1 MFSAALLR
9 VVSETNFAPCACAM
23 ANASRYICVAA
34 PVPRG
39 TPPEASKAVVNAIYT
54 GNWIL
59 QQQQELLKPFGLTVQ
74 QYNVLRI
81 LRGQQGAPMTV
92 LAITERMLDKM
103 SNASRLV
110 DKLVEKKLVLRRE
123 CPQDRRAVDV
133 LILPAGLDLL
143 SQVDQVQNDWG
154 KHFDA
159 LGIKKLEEM
168 NQILDEFRTVF
179 SHN

>member
-1 MFSAALLR
+1 MGI
-9 VVSETNFAPCACAM
+9 SEDLKQSNFQ
-23 ANASRYICVAA
+23 S
-34 PVPRG
+34 
-39 TPPEASKAVVNAIYT
+39 ESQKAIVNAIYT
-54 GNWIL
+54 GNWIV

-81 LRGQQGAPMTV
+81 LKGQQGNPMTV

-110 DKLVEKKLVLRRE
+110 DKLLEKKLVLRRE
-123 CPQDRRAVDV
+123 CPQDRRAVDI

-143 SQVDQVQNDWG
+143 KEVDQVQQDWG
-154 KHFDA
+154 KKFEA
-159 LGIKKLEEM
+159 LGPKKLEEM
-168 NQILDEFRTVF
+168 NQLLDEFRTVF

>member
-1 MFSAALLR
+1 MGI
-9 VVSETNFAPCACAM
+9 SEDLKQSNFQ
-23 ANASRYICVAA
+23 S
-34 PVPRG
+34 
-39 TPPEASKAVVNAIYT
+39 ESQKAIVNAIYT
-54 GNWIL
+54 GNWIV

-81 LRGQQGAPMTV
+81 LKGQQGNPMTV

-110 DKLVEKKLVLRRE
+110 DKLLEKKLVLRRE
-123 CPQDRRAVDV
+123 CPKDRRAVDI

-143 SQVDQVQNDWG
+143 KEVDQVQQDWG

-159 LGIKKLEEM
+159 LGVKRLEEM
-168 NQILDEFRTVF
+168 NQLLDEFRTVF

>member
-1 MFSAALLR
+1 MGI
-9 VVSETNFAPCACAM
+9 SEDLKQSNFQ
-23 ANASRYICVAA
+23 S
-34 PVPRG
+34 
-39 TPPEASKAVVNAIYT
+39 EAQKAIVNAIYT
-54 GNWIL
+54 GNWIV
-59 QQQQELLKPFGLTVQ
+59 QKQQELLKPFGLTVQ

-81 LRGQQGAPMTV
+81 LKGQQGNPMTV

-110 DKLVEKKLVLRRE
+110 DKLLEKKLVLRRE
-123 CPQDRRAVDV
+123 CPQDRRAVDI

-143 SQVDQVQNDWG
+143 KEVDQVQQNWG

-159 LGIKKLEEM
+159 LGVKRLEEM
-168 NQILDEFRTVF
+168 NQLLDEFRTVF

>member
-1 MFSAALLR
+1 MLHQIL
-9 VVSETNFAPCACAM
+9 VMGISEDLKQSNFQ
-23 ANASRYICVAA
+23 S
-34 PVPRG
+34 
-39 TPPEASKAVVNAIYT
+39 ESQKAIVNAIYT
-54 GNWIL
+54 GNWIV

-81 LRGQQGAPMTV
+81 LKGQQGNPMTV

-110 DKLVEKKLVLRRE
+110 DKLLEKKLVLRRE
-123 CPQDRRAVDV
+123 CPKDRRAVDI

-143 SQVDQVQNDWG
+143 KEVDQVQQDWG
-154 KHFDA
+154 KNFEA
-159 LGIKKLEEM
+159 LGPKKLEEM
-168 NQILDEFRTVF
+168 NQLLDEFRTVF

>member
-1 MFSAALLR
+1 MGI
-9 VVSETNFAPCACAM
+9 SEDLKQSNFQ
-23 ANASRYICVAA
+23 S
-34 PVPRG
+34 
-39 TPPEASKAVVNAIYT
+39 ESQKAIVNAIYT
-54 GNWIL
+54 GNWIV

-81 LRGQQGAPMTV
+81 LKGQQGNPMTV

-110 DKLVEKKLVLRRE
+110 DKLLEKKLVLRRE
-123 CPQDRRAVDV
+123 CPKDRRAVDI

-143 SQVDQVQNDWG
+143 KEVDQVQQDWG
-154 KHFDA
+154 KNFEA
-159 LGIKKLEEM
+159 LGPKKLEEM
-168 NQILDEFRTVF
+168 NQLLDEFRTVF

>member
-1 MFSAALLR
+1 MLHQIL
-9 VVSETNFAPCACAM
+9 VMGISEDLKQSNFQ
-23 ANASRYICVAA
+23 S
-34 PVPRG
+34 
-39 TPPEASKAVVNAIYT
+39 EAQKAIVNAIYT
-54 GNWIL
+54 GNWIV
-59 QQQQELLKPFGLTVQ
+59 QKQQELLKPFGLTVQ

-81 LRGQQGAPMTV
+81 LKGQQGNPMTV

-110 DKLVEKKLVLRRE
+110 DKLLEKKLVLRRE
-123 CPQDRRAVDV
+123 CPQDRRAVDI

-143 SQVDQVQNDWG
+143 NEVDQVQQDWG

-159 LGIKKLEEM
+159 LGVKKLEEM
-168 NQILDEFRTVF
+168 NQLLDEFRTVF

>member
-1 MFSAALLR
+1 MGI
-9 VVSETNFAPCACAM
+9 SEDLKQSNFQ
-23 ANASRYICVAA
+23 S
-34 PVPRG
+34 
-39 TPPEASKAVVNAIYT
+39 ESQKAIVNAIYT
-54 GNWIL
+54 GNWIV

-81 LRGQQGAPMTV
+81 LKGQQGNPMTV

-110 DKLVEKKLVLRRE
+110 DKLLEKKLVLRRE
-123 CPQDRRAVDV
+123 CPQDRRAVDI

-143 SQVDQVQNDWG
+143 KEVDQVQQDWG
-154 KHFDA
+154 KNFEA
-159 LGIKKLEEM
+159 LGPKKLEEM
-168 NQILDEFRTVF
+168 NQLLDEFRTVF

>member
-1 MFSAALLR
+1 MGI
-9 VVSETNFAPCACAM
+9 SEDLKQSNFQ
-23 ANASRYICVAA
+23 S
-34 PVPRG
+34 
-39 TPPEASKAVVNAIYT
+39 EAQKAIVNAIYT
-54 GNWIL
+54 GNWIV
-59 QQQQELLKPFGLTVQ
+59 QKQQELLKPFGLTVQ

-81 LRGQQGAPMTV
+81 LKGQQGNPMTV

-110 DKLVEKKLVLRRE
+110 DKLLEKKLVLRRE
-123 CPQDRRAVDV
+123 CPKDRRAVDI
-133 LILPAGLDLL
+133 LILPAGLSLL
-143 SQVDQVQNDWG
+143 TQVDQVQNDWG

-159 LGIKKLEEM
+159 LGVKRLEEM

>member
-1 MFSAALLR
+1 MLHQIL
-9 VVSETNFAPCACAM
+9 VMGISEDLKQSNFQ
-23 ANASRYICVAA
+23 S
-34 PVPRG
+34 
-39 TPPEASKAVVNAIYT
+39 EAQKAIVNAIYT
-54 GNWIL
+54 GNWIV
-59 QQQQELLKPFGLTVQ
+59 QKQQELLKPFGLTVQ

-81 LRGQQGAPMTV
+81 LKGQHGNQMTV

-110 DKLVEKKLVLRRE
+110 DKLLEKKLVLRRE
-123 CPQDRRAVDV
+123 CPQDRRAVDI

-143 SQVDQVQNDWG
+143 KEVDQVQQDWG

-159 LGIKKLEEM
+159 LGVKRLEEM
-168 NQILDEFRTVF
+168 NQLLDEFRTVF

>member
-1 MFSAALLR
+1 MGI
-9 VVSETNFAPCACAM
+9 SEDLKQSNFQ
-23 ANASRYICVAA
+23 S
-34 PVPRG
+34 
-39 TPPEASKAVVNAIYT
+39 EAQKAIVNAIYT
-54 GNWIL
+54 GNWIM
-59 QQQQELLKPFGLTVQ
+59 QKQQELLKPFGLTVQ

-81 LRGQQGAPMTV
+81 LKGQQGNPMTV

-110 DKLVEKKLVLRRE
+110 DKLLEKKLVLRRE
-123 CPQDRRAVDV
+123 CPQDRRAVDI

-143 SQVDQVQNDWG
+143 KEVDQVQQDWG

-159 LGIKKLEEM
+159 LGVKRLEEM
-168 NQILDEFRTVF
+168 NHLLDEFRTVF

>member
-1 MFSAALLR
+1 MGI
-9 VVSETNFAPCACAM
+9 SEDLKQSNFQ
-23 ANASRYICVAA
+23 S
-34 PVPRG
+34 
-39 TPPEASKAVVNAIYT
+39 EAQKAIVNAIYT
-54 GNWIL
+54 GNWIV
-59 QQQQELLKPFGLTVQ
+59 QKQQELLKPFGLTVQ

-81 LRGQQGAPMTV
+81 LKGQHGNPMTV

-110 DKLVEKKLVLRRE
+110 DKLLEKKLVLRRE
-123 CPQDRRAVDV
+123 CPQDRRAVDI

-143 SQVDQVQNDWG
+143 KEVDQVQQDWG

-159 LGIKKLEEM
+159 LGVKRLEEM
-168 NQILDEFRTVF
+168 NQLLDEFRTVF